1 MTRIIIIAKVVD
13 FAPCSA
19 PRKNDLKTIK
29 AFSRESL
36 SRGEGE
42 RMKYTERK
50 LYVKA
55 EFELFLL
62 GAKDVIL
69 TSDAPYSFFD
79 DMSDGDS
86 AYGFKN

>member
-1 MTRIIIIAKVVD
+1 
-13 FAPCSA
+13 
-19 PRKNDLKTIK
+19 
-29 AFSRESL
+29 
-36 SRGEGE
+36 
-42 RMKYTERK
+42 MKYTERK
-50 LYVKA
+50 LYEKA
-55 EFELFLL
+55 ELELFLL